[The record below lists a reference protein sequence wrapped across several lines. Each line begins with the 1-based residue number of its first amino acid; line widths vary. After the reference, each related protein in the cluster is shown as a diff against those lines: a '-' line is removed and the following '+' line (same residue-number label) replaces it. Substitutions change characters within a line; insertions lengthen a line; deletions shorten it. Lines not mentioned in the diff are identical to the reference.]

1 MTTSENQRRVVNAA
15 LIVGVLF
22 LCASLLNLV
31 REQLLTF
38 YFGTASTEATAI
50 SLILPLPE
58 LIFILISGGAL
69 GSAFIP
75 VFARFFADEDAPD
88 EVGAWQ
94 LFSIVVNA
102 VLVAA
107 TVLVSLTA
115 IFARPLLLRYY
126 GVAIGEDPDLL
137 ALLVPML
144 RIMLLAQ
151 IIFGVSG
158 VLMVTL
164 YARQRFLSPAIAVV
178 LYPIGQIIGVVL
190 FYPSALGIAWG
201 MVLGA
206 VLHLLV
212 QIPALLREGVQY
224 RPILSLKHPPTRR
237 VLRLMAPRT
246 LGLSFGY
253 FNAIITPFL
262 AQPLAEGDSVTALR
276 VAFRI
281 MLVPQSVVG
290 RALGTASFPTL
301 AALAARQDYT
311 QMKRILANTLRLI
324 AFIGFPAAVLLIALS
339 QPLIRLVFERGAF
352 DSNSTILTAASLTF
366 YAFALVALA
375 MIEVIARTFYAL
387 EDTWTPIWVGA
398 IQLLLMFGLGYWLG
412 RGVFP
417 SIGRFGASGIALGFS
432 ISNWFEVVALLV
444 LLRRKIDGID
454 GQHTLD
460 GVLRIGVAAVAMYIV
475 TLLGWRLLPTADSVL
490 QLALNL
496 ALIGAVS
503 GAVYAGVCILLKV
516 AEIEGMIRPIM
527 SRIRP

>member
-1 MTTSENQRRVVNAA
+1 MTTSENKRRVVNAA

-31 REQLLTF
+31 REQILTY
-38 YFGTASTEATAI
+38 YFGTGSTEAIAI
-50 SLILPLPE
+50 SLVLPLPE

-75 VFARFFADEDAPD
+75 VFTRFFADEESADT
-88 EVGAWQ
+88 EGAWE
-94 LFSIVVNA
+94 LFSIVINA
-102 VLVAA
+102 VFLAA
-107 TVLVSLTA
+107 TFLVTLTA
-115 IFARPLLLRYY
+115 IFARPLLMRYY
-126 GVAIGEDPDLL
+126 SVAIAEDPNLL

-144 RIMLLAQ
+144 RIMLVAQ

-164 YARQRFLSPAIAVV
+164 YARQRFLLPAIAVV
-178 LYPIGQIIGVVL
+178 LYPVGQIVGVVL
-190 FYPSALGIAWG
+190 FYPSALGLAWG

-206 VLHLLV
+206 VLHVAV
-212 QIPALLREGVQY
+212 QIPGLLREGVRY
-224 RPILSLKHPPTRR
+224 RPILSLSHPPTRR

-262 AQPLAEGDSVTALR
+262 AQPLTETDSVTALR

-301 AALAARQDYT
+301 AALAARQEYQ
-311 QMKRILANTLRLI
+311 QMKRILADTLRLI

-352 DSNSTILTAASLTF
+352 DNNSTTLTAAALTF

-398 IQLLLMFGLGYWLG
+398 IQLLLMLGLGYWLG

-417 SIGRFGASGIALGFS
+417 SLGRFGASGIALGFS
-432 ISNWFEVVALLV
+432 LSNWFEVIALLV

-454 GQHTLD
+454 GRYTLD
-460 GVLRIGVAAVAMYIV
+460 GVARIAIAAIV
-475 TLLGWRLLPTADSVL
+475 MFVVTILGWRLFPNATSVF
-490 QLALNL
+490 QLAINL
-496 ALIGAVS
+496 VLIGVVS
-503 GAVYAGVCILLKV
+503 GLSYVGVCIALRVK
-516 AEIEGMIRPIM
+516 EMEGMIRPILR
-527 SRIRP
+527 RIQR

>member
-15 LIVGVLF
+15 MIVGVLF

-31 REQLLTF
+31 REQILTY
-38 YFGTASTEATAI
+38 YFGTDTTEATAI
-50 SLILPLPE
+50 SLVLPLPE

-75 VFARFFADEDAPD
+75 VFARFFADEQAPD
-88 EVGAWQ
+88 ETGAWQ

-102 VLVAA
+102 VLLSA
-107 TVLVSLTA
+107 TLLVSLTA
-115 IFARPLLLRYY
+115 IFARPILQRYY
-126 GVAIGEDPDLL
+126 AVAIAEDPNLL
-137 ALLVPML
+137 GLLVPML

-164 YARQRFLSPAIAVV
+164 YARQRFLLPAIAVV

-206 VLHLLV
+206 VMHMLV
-212 QIPALLREGVQY
+212 QIPGLLREGVRY
-224 RPILSLKHPPTRR
+224 RPILSISHPPTRR

-301 AALAARQDYT
+301 AALAARAEYT
-311 QMKRILANTLRLI
+311 QMKRILADTLRLI

-339 QPLIRLVFERGAF
+339 QPLIQLVFERGAF
-352 DSNSTILTAASLTF
+352 DDNSTTLTAAALTF

-387 EDTWTPIWVGA
+387 EDTWTPILVGA
-398 IQLLLMFGLGYWLG
+398 VQLVLMLGLGYWLG

-417 SIGRFGASGIALGFS
+417 NIGRFGVSGIALGFS
-432 ISNWFEVVALLV
+432 ISNWFEVVALLI
-444 LLRRKIDGID
+444 LLRRKIGGID
-454 GQHTLD
+454 GRHTLN
-460 GVLRIGVAAVAMYIV
+460 GVGRIAVAALAMYVVTNIGWRIIPSANTVFQLAINLIMIGVISGVVYV
-475 TLLGWRLLPTADSVL
+475 GVC
-490 QLALNL
+490 LALRVN
-496 ALIGAVS
+496 
-503 GAVYAGVCILLKV
+503 
-516 AEIEGMIRPIM
+516 EMEGMIRPIM
-527 SRIRP
+527 RRLR

>member
-1 MTTSENQRRVVNAA
+1 MTTSENRRRVVNAA

-22 LCASLLNLV
+22 FCASLLNLV
-31 REQLLTF
+31 REQILTY
-38 YFGTASTEATAI
+38 YFGAKSTEATAI
-50 SLILPLPE
+50 SLVLPLPE
-58 LIFILISGGAL
+58 VVFILISGGAL

-75 VFARFFADEDAPD
+75 VFTRFFADEESPD

-107 TVLVSLTA
+107 TVLVAVTA
-115 IFARPLLLRYY
+115 IFARPLLQWYY
-126 GVAIGEDPDLL
+126 SDAITKDPDLL
-137 ALLVPML
+137 PLIVPML
-144 RIMLLAQ
+144 QIMLVAQ

-164 YARQRFLSPAIAVV
+164 YARQRFLLPAIAVV
-178 LYPIGQIIGVVL
+178 LYPIGQIIGVLL
-190 FYPSALGIAWG
+190 FYPSALGLAWG

-206 VLHLLV
+206 VLHLGV
-212 QIPALLREGVQY
+212 QVPGLLREGVQY
-224 RPILSLKHPPTRR
+224 RPILSFSHPPTRR

-253 FNAIITPFL
+253 FNTIITPFL
-262 AQPLAEGDSVTALR
+262 AQPLAQEDSVTALR

-301 AALAARQDYT
+301 AALAARAEYA
-311 QMKRILANTLRLI
+311 QMKRILADTLRLI
-324 AFIGFPAAVLLIALS
+324 AFIGFPATVLLIALS
-339 QPLIRLVFERGAF
+339 QPLIRLGFERGEF
-352 DSNSTILTAASLTF
+352 DATSTILTAAALTF

-398 IQLLLMFGLGYWLG
+398 IQLVLMFGLGYWLG

-417 SIGRFGASGIALGFS
+417 SIGRFGVSGIALGFS
-432 ISNWFEVVALLV
+432 LSNWFEVFALLY

-454 GQHTLD
+454 GAHTLS
-460 GVLRIGVAAVAMYIV
+460 GVGRIAVASIAMFAV
-475 TLLGWRLLPTADSVL
+475 TVIGWRLLPISNSVF

-496 ALIGAVS
+496 VVIGIIS
-503 GAVYAGVCILLKV
+503 GAVYVGVCLALRV
-516 AEIEGMIRPIM
+516 EEMVGMVRPIL
-527 SRIRP
+527 RRLR